1 MISSTLTLSFK
12 TLQYVNPLCAEA
24 ETKLFEKIYD
34 AKVYM
39 EPASAF
45 FSDQHGWF
53 RICFGFP
60 EYLVVEGKPHIFSL
74 INFVFHSF

>member
-1 MISSTLTLSFK
+1 MPTF
-12 TLQYVNPLCAEA
+12 QYVNPLCAEA

-45 FSDQHGWF
+45 FSDEHGWF

-60 EYLVVEGKPHIFSL
+60 EYLVVEGKYSKKRCHQV
-74 INFVFHSF
+74 INIIYICSYNHD